1 MALFTMAPAIS
12 AGLSSANANQIK
24 NKNKLTMTAQNQAVS
39 DKYKD
44 DLGGYQ
50 LTGFNSPKPT
60 SFYDTSGSSQTIELA
75 GHGPTGPSVDD
86 IKDYQTTLY
95 NDVFDRDPVYNDD
108 MSNTGDYWI
117 GAIQRGDHGDRDWKQ
132 WLEDS
137 VFNSREAKTSF
148 TPKQKEYLAG
158 LSNSGGGSS
167 SSYSGPTMN
176 DIKAMMEE
184 VFSSYNAPWTP
195 TGYGWGGT
203 NANAVRINKSQA
215 SRFGTPYAGNKSS
228 FNRSGS
234 RLNSGTPWMNTLGM

>member
-1 MALFTMAPAIS
+1 MADSIFVGPTKPTDWKKPIDSLGTFNNLETLQLTNRDTSSSAQTINVGPAPNDIS
-12 AGLSSANANQIK
+12 A
-24 NKNKLTMTAQNQAVS
+24 
-39 DKYKD
+39 
-44 DLGGYQ
+44 
-50 LTGFNSPKPT
+50 
-60 SFYDTSGSSQTIELA
+60 
-75 GHGPTGPSVDD
+75 DD

-95 NDVFDRDPVYNDD
+95 NDVFDRDPEYNDD

-158 LSNSGGGSS
+158 LSNSGGGGGG
-167 SSYSGPTMN
+167 YSGPSMN

-184 VFSSYNAPWTP
+184 MFNSYSTPWTP
-195 TGYGWGGT
+195 YGYGWGGT
-203 NANAVRINKSQA
+203 NSNAVRINRSQG
-215 SRFGTPYAGNKSS
+215 SRRGTSYAGNRSS

-234 RLNSGTPWMNTLGM
+234 RLNSSTPWMNTLGM